1 MLYDGL
7 SEKNSSKLCK
17 FILDDDLIGLQDF
30 YQKHESM
37 IKKTVFVDSY
47 FAFNFWKIISENIKR
62 SHSNLQVILRKQ
74 YPKSD
79 EVFAYLKSNYE
90 NNKYNT
96 DSLLLIKQIVF
107 TCPCISEY
115 ARNIFKFII
124 NPVLFRHHI
133 YSPIL
138 SFVLF
143 IDLMYF
149 LCGNYID
156 PCVLRE
162 SKLLLINYKNFDDIN
177 VLISNS
183 CWITDIEKK
192 ILLDE
197 TLIHRDLMSH

>member
-7 SEKNSSKLCK
+7 SEKNSSKICK
-17 FILDDDLIGLQDF
+17 FILDDNLTGLDEF
-30 YQKHESM
+30 YKKHNSM

-62 SHSNLQVILRKQ
+62 SHPNLQVILRKQ
-74 YPKSD
+74 YPRSD
-79 EVFAYLKSNYE
+79 DVFTYLKSNYE
-90 NNKYNT
+90 NSKNA

-107 TCPCISEY
+107 SCPCMNEY
-115 ARNIFKFII
+115 AKNIFKFII

-138 SFVLF
+138 SFMLL
-143 IDLMYF
+143 IDLIYF

-156 PCVLRE
+156 PNVLKQ
-162 SKLLLINYKNFDDIN
+162 SKLLFVDYNNVQDIDI
-177 VLISNS
+177 LISRS

-197 TLIHRDLMSH
+197 THVHNGLRSN